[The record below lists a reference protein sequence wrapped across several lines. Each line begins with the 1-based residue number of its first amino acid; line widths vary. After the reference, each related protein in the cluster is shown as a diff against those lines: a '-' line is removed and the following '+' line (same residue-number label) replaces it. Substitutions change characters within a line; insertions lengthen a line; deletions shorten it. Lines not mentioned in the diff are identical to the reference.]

1 MMMKQELTLVILMVF
16 FLGYRIEAGLQ
27 VGYYGDKCPFA
38 EKIIKEEVTKAFA
51 NDKGIAP
58 GLLRLHFHDCFVRGC
73 DGSVLIDST
82 PTNQAEKDGPPN
94 GVTIRGMEV
103 IDRAKARLEAACRG
117 IVSCADILAYAARDA
132 VLLTGGFYWEVAA
145 GRRDGRVSRA
155 SETVD
160 IPSPTFS
167 LAQITQAFANKGL
180 TQAEMVTLLGS
191 HTIGRSHCFQL
202 TKRLYNFSTEA
213 RQDPRLNPLYAEL
226 LQQNCPPNVRGVAN
240 QTLVVFMN
248 QSPYLMDSSY
258 YANLFHNQGLFTSD
272 QTLLDGQ
279 RTISQAAFYSG
290 NSLVWQA
297 DFVHAMIKMSQIQ
310 VLTGDQGE
318 IRANCRVINH

>member
-1 MMMKQELTLVILMVF
+1 MVSL
-16 FLGYRIEAGLQ
+16 LGCHIEAALQ

-38 EKIIKEEVTKAFA
+38 EKIIREEVTEAFA
-51 NDKGIAP
+51 KDKGIAP
-58 GLLRLHFHDCFVRGC
+58 GLLRLHFHDCFGC

-94 GVTIRGMEV
+94 GVTIRGLEV
-103 IDRAKARLEAACRG
+103 IDCVKARVEAACPG
-117 IVSCADILAYAARDA
+117 VVSCADILAYAARDA
-132 VLLTGGFYWEVAA
+132 VLLTGGLYWEVPA

-160 IPSPTFS
+160 IPAPTFN
-167 LAQITQAFANKGL
+167 LAQATQSFVKKGL
-180 TQAEMVTLLGS
+180 TQDEMVALLGS

-202 TKRLYNFSTEA
+202 TNRLYNFSTGV
-213 RQDPRLNPLYAEL
+213 RQDPNLNPLYAEHL
-226 LQQNCPPNVRGVAN
+226 KQNCPRNVRGIAN

-258 YANLFHNQGLFTSD
+258 YANLFTNQGLFTSD
-272 QTLLDGQ
+272 QTLLDSQ
-279 RTISQAAFYSG
+279 RTASQAAFYSG
-290 NSLVWQA
+290 NSLAWQA

-318 IRANCRVINH
+318 IRAN